1 MEIITEEYEQYQAIK
16 NNNTETNTK
25 TNKEV
30 NIDKEKIFK
39 IRTIGNVTIEYFN

>member
-1 MEIITEEYEQYQAIK
+1 MEIISEEYEHYTRHHTI
-16 NNNTETNTK
+16 

-39 IRTIGNVTIEYFN
+39 ISTISNVNKLL